1 MNKQFEPLFTP
12 YDAWLWAHPPVYAIA
27 NVSWC
32 DPRQDHRFYSFKMQQ
47 EHPFRVPPV
56 VSRRKTRP
64 FIGPDNRTGTPPSWG
79 STSQVASL
87 RGMDAVEHIE
97 LVIFLRNLIHL
108 GIIPQVDDP
117 DLILFLQLQQLLHHL
132 AVGGAVVLGARIE
145 HHRAM
150 PCGVGI
156 YDDVFERA
164 KDGFGVKV
172 LQIAGTADFPQRD
185 RVACIVGGKLADE
198 RIKLCV
204 GVDIV
209 QHPLDVG
216 GLVVVGQCGAA
227 DSLFDIGAVVAN
239 GNVLRK
245 GGSSEAAP
253 RSPRPQKHRF
263 IPLNGLFSTGATF
276 SGR

>member
-1 MNKQFEPLFTP
+1 
-12 YDAWLWAHPPVYAIA
+12 
-27 NVSWC
+27 
-32 DPRQDHRFYSFKMQQ
+32 
-47 EHPFRVPPV
+47 
-56 VSRRKTRP
+56 
-64 FIGPDNRTGTPPSWG
+64 
-79 STSQVASL
+79 
-87 RGMDAVEHIE
+87 
-97 LVIFLRNLIHL
+97 
-108 GIIPQVDDP
+108 
-117 DLILFLQLQQLLHHL
+117 
-132 AVGGAVVLGARIE
+132 
-145 HHRAM
+145 M

-172 LQIAGTADFPQRD
+172 LQIAGTADSPQRD

-239 GNVLRK
+239 GNVLAK
-245 GGSSEAAP
+245 EVSSEAAP
-253 RSPRPQKHRF
+253 SVTEDPKKHRF
-263 IPLNGLFSTGATF
+263 IPLNGLFSTGRHVFGAVDLGVAGHA
-276 SGR
+276 SDCP

>member
-1 MNKQFEPLFTP
+1 
-12 YDAWLWAHPPVYAIA
+12 
-27 NVSWC
+27 
-32 DPRQDHRFYSFKMQQ
+32 
-47 EHPFRVPPV
+47 
-56 VSRRKTRP
+56 
-64 FIGPDNRTGTPPSWG
+64 
-79 STSQVASL
+79 
-87 RGMDAVEHIE
+87 MDAVEHIE

-245 GGSSEAAP
+245 GGFQ
-253 RSPRPQKHRF
+253 RGSPLGHRGPQKAQIHTAQRAVLHRRHVF
-263 IPLNGLFSTGATF
+263 GAVDLGVAGQAFEVHRVQEAERPMAQKTLQSTI
-276 SGR
+276 SQR